1 MNDISKINEK
11 AEALLVKISVPNDVL
26 FYFLDNE
33 ILYLDYKKD
42 SWALGDTKE
51 IENFQFSMP

>member
-42 SWALGDTKE
+42 SWALGDTKK
-51 IENFQFSMP
+51 IENF